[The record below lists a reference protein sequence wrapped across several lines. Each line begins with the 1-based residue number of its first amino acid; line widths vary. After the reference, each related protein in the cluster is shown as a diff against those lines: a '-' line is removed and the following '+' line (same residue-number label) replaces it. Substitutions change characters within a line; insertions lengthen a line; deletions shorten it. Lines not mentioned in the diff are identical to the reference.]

1 MKYLQT
7 VLLVLLI
14 SGIGL
19 DVIVRLNRIEGR
31 LQTIDAR
38 PLQEPISAMLRDMTS
53 NGQLVSEAQAKA
65 VSLEVWKLLW
75 GSKQNVKVA
84 SCEWDDRFKSWT
96 VGIEIFDPKTGVTHG
111 SGCAVSISER
121 GELEKVEISEGM

>member
-7 VLLVLLI
+7 VLLLLVI

-19 DVIVRLNRIEGR
+19 DVIVRLNRMEGR

-38 PLQEPISAMLRDMTS
+38 PLQEPISAMLRDMSS
-53 NGQLVSEAQAKA
+53 NGQLISDAQAKA

-75 GSKQNVKVA
+75 GAKHNVKVA
-84 SCEWDDRFKSWT
+84 SCRWDERFKTWE
-96 VGIEIFDPKTGVTHG
+96 VQIGFYDPKTGVISG
-111 SGCAVSISER
+111 SGCAVTISEV
-121 GELEKVEISEGM
+121 GELEKVESCEEM